1 VDRRIDER
9 HPADFQVRVTSVED
23 NEISASGHAFDTSQ
37 SGIGIYLPHRFTPG
51 SVVRLNV
58 DDSVLFGFVAY
69 AFPERS
75 YCRTGIEIIQVLRC
89 ESDLLPNTT
98 PEQAEHETIG
108 NESVEPMKLTYAR
121 KQFGDW

>member
-23 NEISASGHAFDTSQ
+23 NEISASGQAFDTSQ
-37 SGIGIYLPHRFTPG
+37 SGIGIYLPHHFTPG

-58 DDSVLFGFVAY
+58 GDGVLFGFVAY
-69 AFPERS
+69 SSPERS
-75 YCRTGIEIIQVLRC
+75 YFRTGIEIIQVLSC
-89 ESDLLPNTT
+89 KSDLLPNTT

-108 NESVEPMKLTYAR
+108 NESAEPMKLTCAR
-121 KQFGDW
+121 K

>member
-23 NEISASGHAFDTSQ
+23 SEISASGHAFDTSQ

-75 YCRTGIEIIQVLRC
+75 YFRTGIEIIQVLSC
-89 ESDLLPNTT
+89 ESDLLPKSTL
-98 PEQAEHETIG
+98 EGA
-108 NESVEPMKLTYAR
+108 MKAAAGKV
-121 KQFGDW
+121 KQ